1 MPLPTGD
8 TIGILADNLRKRKSV
23 LPISAG
29 NATKWASGLSL
40 PRGTKTVLYT
50 GMMYQ
55 LIPYIAAMSKAQAGL
70 EDSFL
75 VNFIKLGR
83 QVNKVVNISAFMA
96 MPSKSMKEAYNQ
108 ILVNIA
114 TLLQQAGVQFGYLYE
129 EELYSGALIYDL
141 GVDDLLNEHAH
152 KVYNTFKKHG
162 VKNVIT
168 VDPHTTN
175 MLRSVYP
182 TMIKGYDLK
191 VKSYLEVL
199 VERKIQPQNS
209 LNLEAVI
216 HDSCVY
222 ARYENVLNE
231 QRTLLTNAGM
241 DVKEPENSGKF
252 TLCCGGPAESLYPK
266 KAKAGAQKRFDQ
278 LIKVSS
284 NAVTMCPICFVNL
297 QKAAGDRLHLGDI
310 STYLVQAYCG
320 AGKARATRQGC

>member
-8 TIGILADNLRKRKSV
+8 TIGILADNLRLRDSV
-23 LPISAG
+23 LPISAK
-29 NATKWASGLSL
+29 NATKWAEGLDIPKGS
-40 PRGTKTVLYT
+40 KTILYT

-55 LIPYIAAMSKAQAGL
+55 LIPYIAAMSKAQAGI

-83 QVNKVVNISAFMA
+83 QMNKIINVSNFMA
-96 MPSKSMKEAYNQ
+96 WPSKSMQESYNQ

-114 TLLQQAGVQFGYLYE
+114 LLLREAGVQFGYLYE

-141 GVDDLLNEHAH
+141 GVDDVLKAHAQ
-152 KVYNTFKKHG
+152 KVYDIFKKYQ

-182 TMIKGYDLK
+182 SIIKGYDLN
-191 VKSYLEVL
+191 VKSYMEVL
-199 VERKIQPQNS
+199 VEHNIEPKYK
-209 LNLEAVI
+209 LDMEVAI

-231 QRTLLTNAGM
+231 QRTLLEKAG
-241 DVKEPENSGKF
+241 VTIKEPANSGKF
-252 TLCCGGPAESLYPK
+252 TLCCGGPAESLFPK
-266 KAKAGAQKRFDQ
+266 KAQENALKRVDQ
-278 LIKVSS
+278 IKGVAK
-284 NAVTMCPICFVNL
+284 NGVTMCPICYVNL
-297 QKAAGDRLHLGDI
+297 QKVTQDEMQFKDI
-310 STYLVQAYCG
+310 SSYFVQAYC
-320 AGKARATRQGC
+320 